1 MSRGNF
7 HIFLRKEIIIMDITE
22 RIRELCERDNIS
34 IRKLERELGIGN
46 STIRRWS
53 KQIPSADTLQKAAQ
67 YFGVTV
73 GYLLGDSDDPEVE
86 YYIDPEVAQLAQDLK
101 DRPELRVLFDASR
114 KMSKETIE
122 ALIKFIDNNK

>member
-1 MSRGNF
+1 
-7 HIFLRKEIIIMDITE
+7 MDITE